1 MKVAIVHDWLVTPGG
16 AEKVLEEI
24 FSSFPHADLYTLIDF
39 MPRADSGYLSKVR
52 VTTSFIQHLPFAQK
66 RYRHYLPF
74 MPLAVEQFDLSTYD
88 VVITSSHAIAKGVIV
103 GPDQLHIC
111 YCHSPIRYAWDMQH
125 QYLRDSGLD
134 QGFQGLITR
143 WLLHKIRI
151 WDTRTSNSVDHFI
164 ANSHFIERRIKKAYR
179 RNSTVIYPPV
189 NTDRFR
195 FVENKDNYY
204 VVASRMVQYKK
215 IPLIIEAFNRMPSR
229 NLVVIGD
236 GPDFDECKKIAN
248 NNIKI
253 LGWQPNSELVMAMQN
268 AKAFVY
274 IAEEDFGIS
283 PIEAQACGTPVIAY
297 GKGGLAETII
307 DVSKDMPTGIL
318 YADQN
323 VDSLISAVEK
333 FEKYS
338 HLIRPENCRKNSERF
353 SAERFNSEF
362 KGFVIRK
369 YSEFQNELL
378 TSGYAT

>member
-1 MKVAIVHDWLVTPGG
+1 MRVAIIHDWLVTPGG

-24 FSSFPHADLYTLIDF
+24 LSSFPDADLYTLVDF
-39 MPRADSGYLSKVR
+39 MPRVDSGYLSKVR
-52 VTTSFIQHLPFAQK
+52 VTTSFIQNLPFAQK

-189 NTDRFR
+189 NIDRFR

-248 NNIKI
+248 HNIKI

-318 YADQN
+318 YADQS